1 MIQDQWL
8 KRWTDQRMDNRS
20 AMRLLSERW
29 TIPRRG
35 GMFIKIFVSFPT
47 GQHAILSRVHDKRVV
62 VGSHGI
68 EPRDRKVPLGCF
80 TSDHSKARSLSCIL
94 PRVSR
99 VLGPGIPFSLSPTSF
114 GQSKHIFEGWN
125 QPTIYTSNSSP
136 LYLFLDFIFAIAPPL
151 SHVELIYT
159 KIFVGL
165 RFRFRDTRYLYMN
178 FWSKID
184 RVFSFVSRCYLKFIF
199 ICSSNALITRHTLYG
214 STGIT
219 RSWKKWQP
227 VRSFRR

>member
-1 MIQDQWL
+1 
-8 KRWTDQRMDNRS
+8 MDNRS
-20 AMRLLSERW
+20 AMQVLSERW

-94 PRVSR
+94 PRVFR

-114 GQSKHIFEGWN
+114 GQSKHIFEGWTSRRFILLIPLLSTSSSISSLPSRHHHPHRCATN
-125 QPTIYTSNSSP
+125 LYENLCRFTLSISRYAYTYIFDRKYSIES
-136 LYLFLDFIFAIAPPL
+136 FLSL
-151 SHVELIYT
+151 V
-159 KIFVGL
+159 
-165 RFRFRDTRYLYMN
+165 
-178 FWSKID
+178 
-184 RVFSFVSRCYLKFIF
+184 SFVISRCYENL
-199 ICSSNALITRHTLYG
+199 SSFARVTR
-214 STGIT
+214 
-219 RSWKKWQP
+219 
-227 VRSFRR
+227 

>member
-1 MIQDQWL
+1 MRDQSL

-20 AMRLLSERW
+20 AMQVLSERW

-114 GQSKHIFEGWN
+114 GQSKHIFEG
-125 QPTIYTSNSSP
+125 
-136 LYLFLDFIFAIAPPL
+136 
-151 SHVELIYT
+151 
-159 KIFVGL
+159 
-165 RFRFRDTRYLYMN
+165 
-178 FWSKID
+178 
-184 RVFSFVSRCYLKFIF
+184 
-199 ICSSNALITRHTLYG
+199 
-214 STGIT
+214 
-219 RSWKKWQP
+219 
-227 VRSFRR
+227 

>member
-1 MIQDQWL
+1 MYYDII
-8 KRWTDQRMDNRS
+8 RS
-20 AMRLLSERW
+20 L
-29 TIPRRG
+29 RRGRGRIEEWIIGARRKFYRKCGRFG

-114 GQSKHIFEGWN
+114 GQSKHIFEGW
-125 QPTIYTSNSSP
+125 TSRRFILLIPLLSTSSSISSSP
-136 LYLFLDFIFAIAPPL
+136 
-151 SHVELIYT
+151 SRH
-159 KIFVGL
+159 
-165 RFRFRDTRYLYMN
+165 RYPTWN
-178 FWSKID
+178 
-184 RVFSFVSRCYLKFIF
+184 
-199 ICSSNALITRHTLYG
+199 
-214 STGIT
+214 
-219 RSWKKWQP
+219 
-227 VRSFRR
+227 